1 MRHLIIAL
9 VVAMSIVPWWWKFP
23 GSNSCSC
30 NDSNSCSCQC
40 NNRSYCIGKN
50 STGRPRSPRSPSK
63 PLEPS
68 KPPEPPEPSSRPHRA
83 LLGAAQS
90 STNCFHRCPIVR
102 ARYVCEYKLC
112 IDDGEDVWP
121 ILRPLWV
128 AGNRSF
134 PVKNDLLTP
143 GRDRCPGYNK
153 HLAISIFDDNEKP
166 LWHAAVFENNEFF
179 VRYCTPPC
187 AEVWPP

>member
-1 MRHLIIAL
+1 MRSSWQCPSYPGGGNSQAVTPAHAMTVIPVLANAVTGVTAL
-9 VVAMSIVPWWWKFP
+9 A
-23 GSNSCSC
+23 
-30 NDSNSCSCQC
+30 
-40 NNRSYCIGKN
+40 R
-50 STGRPRSPRSPSK
+50 TRLGRPRSPRSPSK

-68 KPPEPPEPSSRPHRA
+68 KPPEPPEPLIAPSSR

-143 GRDRCPGYNK
+143 GRDRCHGYNK
-153 HLAISIFDDNEKP
+153 HLVISVFDDNEKP
-166 LWHAAVFENNEFF
+166 LWRAAAFENDEFF
-179 VRYCTPPC
+179 VRFCTPPC